1 MRPCVVW
8 LLAAAVAAHASGSNL
23 IDRLAIMPEHTTFVH
38 LLQRT
43 RLVPTLNELQ
53 EKTNLTIFAP
63 SNAAFEAEPELA
75 ALANGTDISSS
86 DNQLVFS
93 GEVSSPDNV
102 GTAARQRLL
111 YHVLGYSL
119 PSLPFISM
127 HETLHKPAR
136 HQFNSPDGEDRGQ
149 LLGGHGQVV
158 RISRRRNIFLREEIR
173 VGVDARG
180 RGGALVR
187 ATQHTST
194 GTLYSVNRVLQVP
207 PPLEELLLSTGV
219 ASLFSKLPSEALTAL
234 VSTPHLTAFLPHEN
248 GLSALSS
255 VELAYLRGP
264 SEEAQEDRLKLL
276 AWHLSAT
283 GVGGGL
289 VGYSNRL
296 RSYMGELTTILG
308 GMVKI
313 TSYGSQLGIG
323 DSRVLAEDILMQNG
337 VLHIT
342 DRLHL
347 PFGDA
352 ALSIAK
358 QLIGLNATSFVRHM
372 RCAGLAHY
380 IDNDPHGDDGAPLT
394 IIVPPNELLD
404 MLDGSPDLLR
414 ETLLYHIIP
423 GIHEP
428 RSIRNGE
435 LIETALVP
443 PKLAAPQRVS
453 TWIYESPIYRRIAFG
468 HAFVLR
474 EPIRTSNA
482 LIYMVDDLLKP
493 PSSPVSTIGQFGSLS
508 TIHAAI
514 LSTGISDV
522 LDNWHG
528 SLLVPDDHAI
538 AQLGVTARYLA
549 LPSAASQA
557 DLLSVVYLHTLPLM
571 YADDVGPKWMSLRTP
586 SGVIQVRR
594 PPLDHMFVRTNDTV
608 ANVVRGDVLTDAGA
622 VHIVDRVLLPEG
634 LDISMEKLLAGA
646 EASIMASLAEEAGFG
661 WLFDEKEHKPRYV
674 LLAPSDA
681 SFSRVDVTALRRNP
695 DSLHELVALHIIH
708 LHPSSEETP
717 LELSDGYTYQT
728 LLGGAYGSLALRK
741 VSDDKYMI
749 GIRGA
754 RGIVHEHHYATIT
767 DIGWLY
773 GKRRAA
779 VGILAVDNVLF
790 PYMPR
795 WYHGYR
801 WVLAAAAATA
811 AVIPIGACCILLL
824 RQRSYKRLRQ
834 TFEGEEE

>member
-8 LLAAAVAAHASGSNL
+8 LLAAAVAAHATGSNL
-23 IDRLAIMPEHTTFVH
+23 IERLAVMPEHTTFVH

-63 SNAAFEAEPELA
+63 TNAAFEAEPELA
-75 ALANGTDISSS
+75 ALASGTTVPSSES
-86 DNQLVFS
+86 QLVFA
-93 GEVSSPDNV
+93 GDVSPSDNV

-111 YHVLGYSL
+111 YHVLNYTL
-119 PSLPFISM
+119 PSLPSISM
-127 HETLHKPAR
+127 HETLHRPAR
-136 HQFNSPDGEDRGQ
+136 HQYSSPDGEDRGQ

-158 RISRRRNIFLREEIR
+158 RVSRQRNAFFREEIR
-173 VGVDARG
+173 VGVDAHG

-187 ATQHTST
+187 ATQHTPT
-194 GTLYSVNRVLQVP
+194 GTLYSVNSVLQVP
-207 PPLEELLLSTGV
+207 PPLEELLVSTGV
-219 ASLFSKLPSEALTAL
+219 ASLFSELPSEALTAL
-234 VSTPHLTAFLPHEN
+234 LSTPHLTAFLPRES
-248 GLSALSS
+248 GLSALSP
-255 VELAYLRGP
+255 VELAYLRGS

-289 VGYSNRL
+289 VGYSSRL
-296 RSYMGELTTILG
+296 RSYMGEITTILG

-323 DSRVLAEDILMQNG
+323 DARVLAEDILMQNG

-352 ALSIAK
+352 ALSIDK
-358 QLIGLNATSFVRHM
+358 QLIGLNATSFVQYM
-372 RCAGLAHY
+372 RQAGLAHY
-380 IDNDPHGDDGAPLT
+380 IDKVPHEDESVPLT

-404 MLDGSPDLLR
+404 MLDGDPELLR
-414 ETLLYHIIP
+414 DTLLYHIIP

-435 LIETALVP
+435 LVETALVP
-443 PKLAAPQRVS
+443 PKLAAAQRVS

-482 LIYMVDDLLKP
+482 LIYMVDDVLKP
-493 PSSPVSTIGQFGSLS
+493 PSSPVSTIEQFGSLS

-522 LDNWHG
+522 LDNWRG
-528 SLLVPDDHAI
+528 SLLIPDDNAI
-538 AQLGVTARYLA
+538 AQLGITARYLA
-549 LPSAASQA
+549 LPSAASKA
-557 DLLSVVYLHTLPLM
+557 DLLSVVHLHTLPLM
-571 YADDVGPKWMSLRTP
+571 YADDVGPKWTSVRTP

-594 PPLDHMFVRTNDTV
+594 PPLDHMFVRTNDML
-608 ANVVRGDVLTDAGA
+608 ADVVRADVLTDAGA
-622 VHIVDRVLLPEG
+622 VHIVDRVLLPED

-646 EASIMASLAEEAGFG
+646 EASVMASLVEEAGFG
-661 WLFDEKEHKPRYV
+661 WLFDEKEHKTRYV
-674 LLAPSDA
+674 LLAPSDT
-681 SFSRVDVTALRRNP
+681 SFSRVDVTALRQNP
-695 DSLHELVALHIIH
+695 DALRELVALHIIR

-717 LELSDGYTYQT
+717 LVLSDGYTYQS

-741 VSDDKYMI
+741 VSGDNYMI
-749 GIRGA
+749 GIHGS
-754 RGIVHEHHYATIT
+754 RGIAHEHHYASIT
-767 DIGWLY
+767 DMGWVY
-773 GKRRAA
+773 GRHRAA
-779 VGILAVDNVLF
+779 VGVLAVDNVLF

-801 WVLAAAAATA
+801 WLLAAAAATA
-811 AVIPIGACCILLL
+811 AVITIGACCILLF
-824 RQRSYKRLRQ
+824 RRRSYRRLRH